1 MEEKTGWFLPCS
13 GTNGV
18 KTDLECLPCFF
29 GQITRTLN
37 HAGVNGERGRS
48 ILRKA
53 EKVIELASLDEVPAR
68 TTTLIHRIL
77 REETGVDPYKRVKDT
92 YNRIALD
99 KLPGLR
105 RMIAGAVD
113 PLEGG
118 VRAAIAGNV
127 IDFGIYESIDLDRSI
142 EEAFHLPLSSFAF
155 RNFERA
161 VGKARRVLYL
171 CDNAGELVFDRVL
184 IELLRAREKFV
195 IVAVKGAPVINDATR
210 EDAVVAGLHECAEVI
225 DNGNDGIGTLLEAC
239 SDRFLAEYRSADLII
254 SKGQANYETLAGTGD
269 QRIFFLFKVK
279 CPVVARELRR
289 ENGDIVLMGGG
300 QSAKELSGKTVNR

>member
-1 MEEKTGWFLPCS
+1 VEEKTGWFLPCS